1 MKIKF
6 KSISLKNFK
15 TFQSVELKVLT
26 TYPFSIMLRFEANPR
41 VSVFVETRCLAS
53 LFRGKPSLETRSIAS
68 LQWKQSLLL
77 STFDKLIGGKTQGY
91 TDYISV

>member
-1 MKIKF
+1 MKI

-26 TYPFSIMLRFEANPR
+26 TYPFSIMLRFEANPH

-53 LFRGKPSLETRSIAS
+53 LFRGEPSLETLRDRV
-68 LQWKQSLLL
+68 
-77 STFDKLIGGKTQGY
+77 STMETIPFPKY
-91 TDYISV
+91 F